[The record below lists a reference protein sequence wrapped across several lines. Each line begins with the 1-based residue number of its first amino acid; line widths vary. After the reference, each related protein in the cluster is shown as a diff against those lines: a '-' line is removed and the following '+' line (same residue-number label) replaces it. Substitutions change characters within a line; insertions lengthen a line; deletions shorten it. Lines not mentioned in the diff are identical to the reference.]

1 MFNVGK
7 KPVEDEEAQ
16 FDLVEDERAMS
27 MVRRNSNPPFRLL
40 GVPGF
45 NHKKRDDIIPKKS
58 WVVPGLPSTHGFLS
72 SNGKECMNLHKQG
85 TIIMRLD
92 LGGCDFDCTV
102 SNRFKLTTRSNTL
115 EKGSWRGEALRNL
128 QEV

>member
-1 MFNVGK
+1 MINVGK

-92 LGGCDFDCTV
+92 LGRNDYDCFV
-102 SNRFKLTTRSNTL
+102 SNRFK
-115 EKGSWRGEALRNL
+115 GSRRGDESFTMR
-128 QEV
+128 